1 MSKTIKVTLLK
12 AHKHAGKDYKAG
24 AKIDV
29 TEPTRD
35 WLLGRGV
42 IEAAAP
48 VVEDKPKTGGA
59 K

>member
-1 MSKTIKVTLLK
+1 MSKTIKVTLK
-12 AHKHAGKDYKAG
+12 KDHKHAGVPHKAG

-35 WLLGRGV
+35 WLLGLGV
-42 IEAAAP
+42 IEATAP

>member
-1 MSKTIKVTLLK
+1 MSKTIKVTLVK
-12 AHKHAGKDYKAG
+12 DHKHAGVPHKAG

-35 WLLGRGV
+35 WLLGLGV